1 MGLDDLRSTIVQIV
15 LGNGKDHR
23 VDGGR
28 RLKHAKGMDE
38 KGESSKQAE
47 LLTDGSAEAEA
58 QTRGGDEDDGAK
70 SLRCHARR
78 AGLG

>member
-1 MGLDDLRSTIVQIV
+1 MGLDDLRSTILPIV
-15 LGNGKDHR
+15 LRNGKDHR
-23 VDGGR
+23 IDDGR
-28 RLKHAKGMDE
+28 RLKHAKGVDE
-38 KGESSKQAE
+38 KGESSEQAK
-47 LLTDGSAEAEA
+47 LFTDGSPKAEA